1 MNVAKIAVAS
11 GKGGTG
17 KSTVAANL
25 GYSLAQER
33 DVVLV
38 DCDVEEPNL
47 HLFFQDGRSESPVT
61 TPVPVIDTSACT
73 FCGRC
78 AEQCRYGAL
87 LVLENDIR
95 FFRELCHSC
104 GGCSLVCPT
113 GAVREEMEAVGR
125 VWESRPFPH
134 LRLISG
140 VLDVGEIHST
150 RVIQAAKQA
159 AEPAGLIIYDAP
171 PGTACPVVETME
183 DSDFCLLVTEST
195 PFGLH
200 DLELAAAVA
209 KKLCVPAGVVINRS
223 DGDDAETMAVCSRH
237 DLPVLLRIPFD
248 RKIAAWQN
256 RGELFAVHMPQWQ
269 GRFTDL
275 YTRIQD
281 IAGGSR

>member
-1 MNVAKIAVAS
+1 MAKIAVAS

-25 GYSLAQER
+25 AYSLAQER

-47 HLFFQDGRSESPVT
+47 HLFFPDGRDEFPVN
-61 TPVPVIDTSACT
+61 TPVPVIDTAACT
-73 FCGRC
+73 FCRRC

-95 FFRELCHSC
+95 FFQGLCHSC
-104 GGCSLVCPT
+104 GGCSLVCPN
-113 GAVREEMEAVGR
+113 GAIRDEMKPVGR
-125 VWESRPFPH
+125 VWESRPFPR

-159 AEPAGLIIYDAP
+159 AEPAELIIYDAP
-171 PGTACPVVETME
+171 PGTACPVVETVE
-183 DSDFCLLVTEST
+183 DSDFCLLITEST

-209 KKLCVPAGVVINRS
+209 EKLGVPAGVVINRS
-223 DGDDAETMAVCSRH
+223 DGKDEETMAVCARH
-237 DLPVLLRIPFD
+237 NLPVLLQIPFD
-248 RKIAAWQN
+248 REIAAWQN
-256 RGELFAVHMPQWQ
+256 RGELFAMHMPAWQ
-269 GRFTDL
+269 ERFTDL
-275 YTRIQD
+275 YGRIQD
-281 IAGGSR
+281 IAGGSG